1 VKTAGTSSQTEFH
14 YECPCEKA
22 RQQQVMSSLK
32 DACKQKDFV
41 DTCTKENQPDDDDSS
56 SESDE
61 DTTKAG
67 TSKDT
72 QTNAPGAT
80 SAKVTQT
87 NAPGATSPK
96 ATPKTTS
103 KSGKTVKPSKSSSID
118 CDNDHK
124 VTAQDNKTLS
134 GVLVVKSCHASRFAR
149 KPSRCTNVGDKLGS
163 LLNGNLAKLGIKDKF
178 NVKIVKTT
186 GTSSQTEFHYECPC
200 EKARQQQVISSL
212 KDACKQKDFVDTC
225 TKENQP
231 DDDDSSSESDE
242 GTTKAGTSKIT
253 QTNAAGT
260 TSGKVTQTNGL
271 TTKTIQASKLFAI
284 F

>member
-1 VKTAGTSSQTEFH
+1 VKTA
-14 YECPCEKA
+14 
-22 RQQQVMSSLK
+22 
-32 DACKQKDFV
+32 
-41 DTCTKENQPDDDDSS
+41 
-56 SESDE
+56 
-61 DTTKAG
+61 
-67 TSKDT
+67 
-72 QTNAPGAT
+72 
-80 SAKVTQT
+80 
-87 NAPGATSPK
+87 
-96 ATPKTTS
+96 
-103 KSGKTVKPSKSSSID
+103 
-118 CDNDHK
+118 
-124 VTAQDNKTLS
+124 
-134 GVLVVKSCHASRFAR
+134 
-149 KPSRCTNVGDKLGS
+149 
-163 LLNGNLAKLGIKDKF
+163 
-178 NVKIVKTT
+178 